1 MVEEDCQIR
10 QFKRIAPEIPICVG
24 HNKAR
29 PWEIVERAIETG
41 AEKVQFYRPYINQEM
56 IDKARK
62 HGIICNLFHTDDPDE
77 AIEFIKM
84 GIDTILTNNFCIVQ
98 RAVNDYLGK

>member
-1 MVEEDCQIR
+1 MVEEDKQIAH
-10 QFKRIAPEIPICVG
+10 FKRIAPEIPICVG
-24 HNKAR
+24 HNKND
-29 PWEIVERAIETG
+29 PWGIVDRAIRLG
-41 AEKVQFYRPYINQEM
+41 AEKVQFYRPYINQKM